1 MKGDIGTSLVNASNG
16 RSAWAPL
23 KEPLF
28 RSLWTANLI
37 SNIGGWDASCRR
49 RGSGRLVSVREG
61 PNVRQSF
68 DGVKIRGKAGAWNVD
83 AWPFGPIW
91 IALVFDNRPNHT
103 TSIGSCGRGTDSE
116 DKRRVS

>member
-1 MKGDIGTSLVNASNG
+1 MKGDSGTSFFSASNG

-28 RSLWTANLI
+28 SLVVHSQLDLQHRRL
-37 SNIGGWDASCRR
+37 DASCRR

-68 DGVKIRGKAGAWNVD
+68 DGVKIRSKAGAWNVD
-83 AWPFGPIW
+83 AWLFGPIC
-91 IALVFDNRPNHT
+91 
-103 TSIGSCGRGTDSE
+103 IGLGF
-116 DKRRVS
+116 